1 MNESP
6 TSDQL
11 DQVFSA
17 LANPKRRAMVHDLSF
32 RPATVG
38 QLAKDHDLSLPAI
51 HKHIRALEDSGLIL
65 RKKAG
70 RTNFVALRSQVL
82 RKVQVWITQ
91 YHTGWGSDEQTLENY
106 IAGLQ

>member
-17 LANPKRRAMVHDLSF
+17 FANPKRRAIVHDLSF

-38 QLAKDHDLSLPAI
+38 RLAMEHDLSLPAI
-51 HKHIRALEDSGLIL
+51 HRHIRVLEESGLIL

-70 RTNFVALRSQVL
+70 RTNFVALRGQVL
-82 RKVQVWITQ
+82 RKVQIWMTQ
-91 YHTGWGSDEQTLENY
+91 YHTEWGNDEQSLENY
-106 IAGLQ
+106 ISAL